1 MKKLLLLIP
10 FFFLAPQ
17 PIDALNIG
25 PSAIFETE
33 DVEDEVVE
41 EEATE
46 VVEEAEEAVPVVV
59 EETQEETPVVPVDEE
74 EAGIVVRDFFTADNI
89 ILVINAAVVGI
100 FTVASVYLRVQVIA
114 QKLFGKK
121 TEEEL
126 AEAKARLAE
135 TEGQFAMLMGSV
147 TALGDN
153 LTAVVEASKMSPEDK
168 LRVVN
173 HWAESKVR
181 IQDFLVKQKERLEKY
196 KEAISDAGTSL
207 WEVVGET
214 KDVLEKYL
222 PNDDATE

>member
-1 MKKLLLLIP
+1 MKKLLLLLP
-10 FFFLAPQ
+10 FIFFTP
-17 PIDALNIG
+17 LNIEAQHIG
-25 PSAIFETE
+25 PSAIFEETTE
-33 DVEDEVVE
+33 IEDETTEVIEEEEAVVVETPQETTPVLEEVE
-41 EEATE
+41 EELKNSL
-46 VVEEAEEAVPVVV
+46 
-59 EETQEETPVVPVDEE
+59 
-74 EAGIVVRDFFTADNI
+74 RDFFTADNI
-89 ILVINAAVVGI
+89 ILIINATVVGI

-135 TEGQFAMLMGSV
+135 TEGQFAMIMGSV

-153 LTAVVEASKMSPEDK
+153 LTSVVEASKMAPEDK
-168 LRVVN
+168 LRVAQ

-181 IQDFLVKQKERLEKY
+181 IQDFLAQQKKRLERY

-222 PNDDATE
+222 PNDNVQE

>member
-10 FFFLAPQ
+10 LFFLVPQ
-17 PIDALNIG
+17 PVEALNIG
-25 PSAIFETE
+25 PSAIYETE
-33 DVEDEVVE
+33 EFDE
-41 EEATE
+41 EEAIEE
-46 VVEEAEEAVPVVV
+46 VVEEAEETAPVVV
-59 EETQEETPVVPVDEE
+59 EETEEEAPVLPVIEE
-74 EAGIVVRDFFTADNI
+74 EAGVALRDFFTADNI

-153 LTAVVEASKMSPEDK
+153 LTAVVEASKMSPDDK
-168 LRVVN
+168 LKVVT

-181 IQDFLVKQKERLEKY
+181 IQDFLKKQKERLEKY
-196 KEAISDAGTSL
+196 KEAISDAGSSL
-207 WEVVGET
+207 WDVVGET

>member
-10 FFFLAPQ
+10 FLFLAPQ
-17 PIDALNIG
+17 PVDALNIG
-25 PSAIFETE
+25 PSAIFEET
-33 DVEDEVVE
+33 
-41 EEATE
+41 TE
-46 VVEEAEEAVPVVV
+46 VE
-59 EETQEETPVVPVDEE
+59 EETPVVEEEETAVDEATE
-74 EAGIVVRDFFTADNI
+74 EVAPAPEPTEEEEEEEEQTVRAIRDFFTADNI
-89 ILVINAAVVGI
+89 ILVINATVVGI

-135 TEGQFAMLMGSV
+135 TEGQFAMIMGSV

-153 LTAVVEASKMSPEDK
+153 LTSVVEVSKMTPEDK
-168 LRVVN
+168 LRVTQ
-173 HWAESKVR
+173 HWAETKVR
-181 IQDFLVKQKERLEKY
+181 IQDFLKTQKERLERY

-207 WEVVGET
+207 WEIVGET

-222 PNDDATE
+222 PNDDAKE